1 MLTLK
6 PKFKHFEK
14 HENCVDN
21 IDHKVY
27 KHQIGAIYKEKEK
40 GIKISKCNWHE
51 HGEKSTKFF
60 LSLEKH
66 CAIQSRIYF
75 VIINQDDITDQ
86 DEINKQIFSFYQ
98 SLFSRKVQFHRDKI
112 EAYLENISLPKLSN
126 EQTLSCEGTISEFEM
141 FKSLKYM
148 KNNKSPGNDGFF
160 KEFYE
165 YFSDELK
172 KSFLASIHKAFL
184 NKRLST
190 SQKEVVIKMLGKK
203 DKDKR
208 FIKNWKPM
216 PLVNTDME
224 IISKDRSTR
233 IKMD

>member
-1 MLTLK
+1 
-6 PKFKHFEK
+6 
-14 HENCVDN
+14 
-21 IDHKVY
+21 
-27 KHQIGAIYKEKEK
+27 
-40 GIKISKCNWHE
+40 
-51 HGEKSTKFF
+51 
-60 LSLEKH
+60 
-66 CAIQSRIYF
+66 
-75 VIINQDDITDQ
+75 
-86 DEINKQIFSFYQ
+86 
-98 SLFSRKVQFHRDKI
+98 
-112 EAYLENISLPKLSN
+112 
-126 EQTLSCEGTISEFEM
+126 
-141 FKSLKYM
+141 M

-224 IISKDRSTR
+224 IISKARSTR